1 VRRST
6 KVLAAVVIFV
16 VAALVLLPLI
26 VNARKIRPVLERQL
40 SAALGRSIKF
50 GDLRFSVL
58 SQSLIASD
66 VSITDDP
73 RFSSS
78 AFLTAK
84 ELRIGVALR
93 PLIFSHQV
101 RLLSFQ
107 IESPQI
113 NVIRASSG
121 MWNFSSLGHAAGAN
135 AGGSKGSLPS
145 PPQLSVARI
154 RVEDGRAVIATLP
167 DHGKPS
173 VYDHVNFTVRDFSF
187 ASQFPFELSANLP
200 AGGTISATGRLG
212 PINRND
218 VAASAGNAQIEV
230 KNFDPVA
237 AAFLDPNAGMSFLA
251 DITLH
256 AASDGQTVASRGTLH
271 LQNLKLR
278 KGAAAAPRPVD
289 LAYTGA
295 YRLKEN
301 TGEIQD
307 ATIQVSDVAVHLS
320 GTYQIVEMDTKEAVL
335 NLKITGQ
342 NLPIDDLQML
352 MAASAIRLPNG
363 SLLKGGTVSLNL
375 TVTGQEKS
383 LVIAGPIT
391 AYNTRLV
398 GFDVGSKIHGIA
410 ALSGLQTGDTTEFKR
425 LHMNVRITN
434 SGAAVDK
441 IDAVILAVGEVSGS
455 GKVTASDQL
464 EFKLVVIGVK
474 AKGIGKVGVGLLTM
488 LNGQGRAAVPMH
500 VTGTSEEPFITAD
513 TKSLF
518 NNRN

>member
-6 KVLAAVVIFV
+6 KLLAGVVIFV
-16 VAALVLLPLI
+16 AVALVLLPLI
-26 VNARKIRPVLERQL
+26 VNAGKIRPVLEKQL
-40 SAALGRSIKF
+40 SAALGRSVKF

-66 VSITDDP
+66 VSMADDP
-73 RFSSS
+73 GFSSS
-78 AFLTAK
+78 PFLTAK
-84 ELRIGVALR
+84 ELRIGVSLA
-93 PLIFSHQV
+93 PLVFSHQV

-113 NVIRASSG
+113 NLILASSG
-121 MWNFSSLGHAAGAN
+121 MWNFSSLGHAAG
-135 AGGSKGSLPS
+135 GDTGSSRSSLPS
-145 PPQLSVARI
+145 LPELSVARI

-167 DHGKPS
+167 GHGEPS
-173 VYDHVNFTVRDFSF
+173 VYDHVNFTAHDFSF

-200 AGGTISATGRLG
+200 AGGTISAAGRLG

-218 VAASAGNAQIEV
+218 VAASPGDAQIEV

-237 AAFLDPNAGMSFLA
+237 AAFLDPNAGVSFLA

-256 AASDGQTVASRGTLH
+256 ATSDGQALASQGTLH

-278 KGAAAAPRPVD
+278 KGAAAAPRPID
-289 LAYTGA
+289 LAYSGA

-301 TGEIQD
+301 AGEIQD
-307 ATIQVSDVAVHLS
+307 ATIRVSDVAIHVS
-320 GTYQIVEMDTKEAVL
+320 GTYQIAEMDTKEAVL
-335 NLKITGQ
+335 KLKITGQ
-342 NLPIDDLQML
+342 NLPIDDIQML
-352 MAASAIRLPNG
+352 MAAAAVRLPNG
-363 SLLKGGTVSLNL
+363 SLLKGGTVSLDL

-410 ALSGLQTGDTTEFKR
+410 TLSGVHTGDTTEFKK

-434 SGAAVDK
+434 SGTTVDK
-441 IDAVILAVGEVSGS
+441 IDAVILAVGELSGS
-455 GKVTASDQL
+455 GNVTTNDQL
-464 EFKLVVIGVK
+464 NFKLIVTGVK

-488 LNGQGRAAVPMH
+488 LNGQGRAAVPMR

-518 NNRN
+518 TNKN